1 MVAVMVAVM
10 VECEVKGVQSPHL
23 VWRIGCGEVWKS
35 VWRCKKVWSLV
46 WRKSVEKC
54 GDKCGEVWRIV
65 KWNDACSTHRC
76 TQKVWRK
83 CGGSVEKVWRKCGDI
98 LERFNVIIDAIIA

>member
-1 MVAVMVAVM
+1 M
-10 VECEVKGVQSPHL
+10 
-23 VWRIGCGEVWKS
+23 WRIECGEVWKS
-35 VWRCKKVWSLV
+35 VWRCKKVWSWV

-83 CGGSVEKVWRKCGDI
+83 CGESVGEVWRKCGESVEKVWRKCGDI